1 MKSHHFLL
9 IAFIAVLSKQEL
21 LSNNNFCKISNL
33 YEQPFPNS
41 NFDTITITVSM
52 KNNNY
57 SFSNKKNIKSTIAIS
72 KSTATS
78 SWFKILTVHRDSI
91 KIVPN
96 SQIR

>member
-1 MKSHHFLL
+1 MKNYHFFL
-9 IAFIAVLSKQEL
+9 IVFIAVFAKQEL
-21 LSNNNFCKISNL
+21 LSNDNFCKITSL

-72 KSTATS
+72 KSTASS

-96 SQIR
+96 S